1 MTRCRPSLF
10 WALVTLLLCIGCLE
24 EPDGQTA
31 RSEASDRSEY
41 PGFDVYGTEEDSMI
55 APLQFVNVDGS
66 AFGLDQIFGDDTN
79 RLLLLTTSAGWCTAC
94 IEEQPTLQALHEEF
108 GERGLH
114 IMVTLFQT
122 RNYEPADYRLA
133 ARWKRQYELDFTVV
147 ADPEFVTQRYYP
159 DGDASVTP
167 IVLLVDVDTM
177 QIISVQTGFSE
188 SAVRGIISS
197 RL

>member
-24 EPDGQTA
+24 EPDGH

-41 PGFDVYGTEEDSMI
+41 PGYGTEENSVI
-55 APLQFVNVDGS
+55 KPLQFVDVDGNP
-66 AFGLDQIFGDDTN
+66 FGLDQIFGEETN

-147 ADPEFVTQRYYP
+147 ADLEFVTQRYYP